1 MQLIMAETQYGLFK
15 DLEFLFLFMFL
26 ILHVNATLTKVAPQ
40 QRLFK
45 KPRVFAFF
53 FFLNTKIGNLNQ
65 ARPQPR
71 CLKG

>member
-1 MQLIMAETQYGLFK
+1 MAETQYGLFK

-26 ILHVNATLTKVAPQ
+26 ILNATLTKVAPQ

-53 FFLNTKIGNLNQ
+53 FFLNTIKNWK
-65 ARPQPR
+65 PQSSETTA
-71 CLKG
+71 